1 MEIGEVPE
9 LPSYG
14 GDGFLKMNAFDLTEW
29 MHGDIL
35 PNLPGAEKGSGI
47 SIRTPYMRQDLWD
60 FALSLPVKYKADR
73 TMGKLLFR
81 EAALPYVGAEIAF
94 REKKGFPVPVRKWMR
109 LEPFKTMILDALTGT
124 IARTVLRC
132 VDVEE
137 ILRVFYIAGDDSVW
151 KQIWEMYALIRWFE
165 APQGSV
171 SA

>member
-1 MEIGEVPE
+1 
-9 LPSYG
+9 
-14 GDGFLKMNAFDLTEW
+14 
-29 MHGDIL
+29 
-35 PNLPGAEKGSGI
+35 
-47 SIRTPYMRQDLWD
+47 
-60 FALSLPVKYKADR
+60 
-73 TMGKLLFR
+73 
-81 EAALPYVGAEIAF
+81 
-94 REKKGFPVPVRKWMR
+94 
-109 LEPFKTMILDALTGT
+109 MILDALTGT